1 MEHDPVEVVVRM
13 IPTLLTV
20 PGQKTFR
27 LRIVMR
33 TERQRT
39 AESVTS
45 LIGRAPRYHAN
56 AYRTRESV
64 FVFFAVFCIWRI
76 IFDKYYFIIIPRCV
90 A

>member
-64 FVFFAVFCIWRI
+64 FFFFFFFFFLGIN
-76 IFDKYYFIIIPRCV
+76 FL
-90 A
+90 